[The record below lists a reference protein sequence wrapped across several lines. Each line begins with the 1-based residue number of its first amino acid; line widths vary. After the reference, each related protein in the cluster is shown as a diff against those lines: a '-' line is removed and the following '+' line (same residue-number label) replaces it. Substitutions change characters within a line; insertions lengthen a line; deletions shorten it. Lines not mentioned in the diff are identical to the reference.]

1 MTDAAETELANRIK
15 TCVADIKKAEQNV
28 LARAFEAGTLLIQ
41 AKAKYG
47 QHGVW
52 KSWLN
57 ANCELSERTAQ
68 RYMKLAE
75 GRPKLEQIT
84 KKKSATMADLTL
96 AEAERLLGDGGNK
109 GDRDKATPSVAH
121 DNAEK
126 SLLKKLTALPL
137 DEVDDHSQKTIKELR
152 DTVATM
158 KAGAKAKA
166 A

>member
-1 MTDAAETELANRIK
+1 
-15 TCVADIKKAEQNV
+15 
-28 LARAFEAGTLLIQ
+28 
-41 AKAKYG
+41 
-47 QHGVW
+47 
-52 KSWLN
+52 
-57 ANCELSERTAQ
+57 
-68 RYMKLAE
+68 
-75 GRPKLEQIT
+75 
-84 KKKSATMADLTL
+84 MADLTL

-109 GDRDKATPSVAH
+109 GDRDKATPSVAY

-137 DEVDDHSQKTIKELR
+137 NEADDHAQKTIKELR